1 MMGQYGTW
9 FWMGG
14 AGWLWGLVWAA
25 LVIVPFWR
33 LLPRF
38 GMPSWLAIFAVLP
51 IVAVILLWLMA
62 AREPVA
68 GGDRG

>member
-1 MMGQYGTW
+1 MIGHYESW

-14 AGWLWGLVWAA
+14 VGWLWGLVWAA

-38 GMPSWLAIFAVLP
+38 GMPSWLAIFGIIP

-68 GGDRG
+68 GDDRG